1 MHAVIRRYRGASAL
15 NDLLA
20 QRSQDVEQLLS
31 DIPGFVAYYAI
42 RDGDE
47 LATVT
52 VCQDQAGTE
61 ESSRRAGEWVRQ
73 NLTGGSVAAPE
84 ITEGEAFIQFGS

>member
-1 MHAVIRRYRGASAL
+1 MHAVIRRYNGATAL

-20 QRSQDVEQLLS
+20 QRSQDVEQLLR
-31 DIPGFVAYYAI
+31 DVPGFVAYYAI

-52 VCQDQAGTE
+52 VCEDPAGTQ
-61 ESSRRAGEWVRQ
+61 ESSRRAAEWVRQ
-73 NLTGGSVAAPE
+73 NLTGGSVGAPE
-84 ITEGEAFIQFGS
+84 ITEGEAFIQFGR

>member
-1 MHAVIRRYRGASAL
+1 MHAVVRRYSGASDL

-31 DIPGFVAYYAI
+31 DVTGFVAYYAI
-42 RDGDE
+42 RAGDD

-52 VCQDQAGTE
+52 VCEDQTGTQ
-61 ESSRRAGEWVRQ
+61 ESSRRAAEWVRQ
-73 NLTGGSVAAPE
+73 NLTGAAMAAPE
-84 ITEGEAFIQFGS
+84 ITEGEAFIQFSR

>member
-61 ESSRRAGEWVRQ
+61 ESSRRAGEWVRR

-84 ITEGEAFIQFGS
+84 ITEGEAFIQFGR

>member
-1 MHAVIRRYRGASAL
+1 MHAVIRRYNGATAL

-20 QRSQDVEQLLS
+20 QRSQDVEQLLR
-31 DIPGFVAYYAI
+31 DVPGFVAYYAI

-52 VCQDQAGTE
+52 VCDDQAGTQ
-61 ESSRRAGEWVRQ
+61 ESSRRAAEWVRQ
-73 NLTGGSVAAPE
+73 NLAGGSVGAPE
-84 ITEGEAFIQFGS
+84 ISEGEAFIQFGR